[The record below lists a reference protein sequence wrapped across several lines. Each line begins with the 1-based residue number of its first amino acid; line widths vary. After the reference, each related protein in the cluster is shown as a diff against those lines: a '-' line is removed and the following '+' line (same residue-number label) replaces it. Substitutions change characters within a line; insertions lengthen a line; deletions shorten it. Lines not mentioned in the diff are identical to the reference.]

1 MSTTLS
7 KNCVGA
13 RLSSPRL
20 HSETAPPQ
28 QGPRSPCQC
37 TATVEF
43 LWFPEQDHRNLSLH
57 HDRDVDDLVR
67 IIDKLQLRN
76 LHSFLHCHN
85 PAPVVIQQRASQP
98 CPRTTPVGSRWSS
111 VQFALWE
118 HVSAL
123 ITGMSTTLSMN
134 WSWDISTFTHGLLE
148 LVAA

>member
-20 HSETAPPQ
+20 HSETAPAQ

-43 LWFPEQDHRNLSLH
+43 LWFPKQDHRNLSLH

-67 IIDKLQLRN
+67 KIDKLQLRN
-76 LHSFLHCHN
+76 LHSFCTVITQ
-85 PAPVVIQQRASQP
+85 APVVIQQRASTVSKNNT
-98 CPRTTPVGSRWSS
+98 CGISLVFCTVCTVGARLCTHNRN
-111 VQFALWE
+111 VHLKQA
-118 HVSAL
+118 
-123 ITGMSTTLSMN
+123 MN
-134 WSWDISTFTHGLLE
+134 CI
-148 LVAA
+148 